1 MTWRDQYQAGSFR
14 GASFRTEGH
23 ERSGGRRNV
32 ASEFPGRDEPE
43 VEDLGRR
50 ARQFSLDCHVLGEDY
65 FTDRDALLDAL
76 EAAGPGLLVHPWHGQ
91 MMVIVLDY
99 SSSESTEEGG
109 ICRFRITF
117 KEAGLAVPA
126 PIALASADTATA
138 EADAQAA
145 AAPANFAKKFS
156 IEKAAAFVEDSAGKI
171 VSGMATATQLAAAAQ
186 GGVGPALR
194 AFQAGLSFLPANI
207 SGLLRAPLSLA
218 SSIVGLV
225 SAASALSTPARGLI
239 TALTGMMDWEPSD
252 AQLPT
257 TTPNRVQEDQ
267 NRQALLGLFRV
278 ATACELCRTAAAM
291 TYVSYDDAVTV
302 RQALADRFEARALE
316 AADAGDDDTAQAL
329 DALRRAV
336 TRDLAA
342 RGASLARL
350 YAYEMQATEPAL
362 VVAQRIYG
370 AADVEARAAEICER
384 NGVAHPGFIPGG
396 STLQLLTSDTAST

>member
-1 MTWRDQYQAGSFR
+1 M
-14 GASFRTEGH
+14 
-23 ERSGGRRNV
+23 
-32 ASEFPGRDEPE
+32 
-43 VEDLGRR
+43 
-50 ARQFSLDCHVLGEDY
+50 
-65 FTDRDALLDAL
+65 
-76 EAAGPGLLVHPWHGQ
+76 
-91 MMVIVLDY
+91 
-99 SSSESTEEGG
+99 
-109 ICRFRITF
+109 
-117 KEAGLAVPA
+117 
-126 PIALASADTATA
+126 
-138 EADAQAA
+138 
-145 AAPANFAKKFS
+145 
-156 IEKAAAFVEDSAGKI
+156 
-171 VSGMATATQLAAAAQ
+171 
-186 GGVGPALR
+186 GPALR

-218 SSIVGLV
+218 SSIVGLM

-370 AADVEARAAEICER
+370 AAGIEARAAEICER
-384 NGVAHPGFIPGG
+384 NGLTHPGFVPGG
-396 STLQLLTSDTAST
+396 STLQLLTDTSAT